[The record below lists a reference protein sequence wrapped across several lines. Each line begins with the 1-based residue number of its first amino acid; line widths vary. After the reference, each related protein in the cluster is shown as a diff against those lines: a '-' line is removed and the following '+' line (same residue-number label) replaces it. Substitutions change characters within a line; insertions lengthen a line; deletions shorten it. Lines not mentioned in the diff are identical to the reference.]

1 MAFTQPYQTPDLAA
15 VLQTL
20 SAYAAPKHSL
30 QPQQQAAE
38 DDLEEGEYDPTEFLP
53 VIAPPTR
60 TPQPDPHPHIPHP
73 PNGYDDPRP
82 QPLQSS
88 YAAPQSHTT
97 SRPPSLSVPSKIS
110 PQPPQPSTVDK
121 ASTITSYPH
130 ALRHTTSLLST
141 STTLTARI
149 RHLIRTAHDHERQW
163 WTSRQS
169 LVTQLSSR
177 EASRNK
183 LNSVLATVGG
193 LVTPQEKDPP
203 VDVER
208 ELRAYDRKVYKAYRE
223 MIKATYMDLE
233 KVGIPFFCIKE
244 ELVVQGE
251 EGQEV
256 EKGKVGVKELGVL
269 RGRMVGFLEDMVKE
283 DE

>member
-20 SAYAAPKHSL
+20 SAYAPPKPPL
-30 QPQQQAAE
+30 QQQQQAAE

-60 TPQPDPHPHIPHP
+60 TPQPDPHLHTSHP
-73 PNGYDDPRP
+73 SNVYDGPRP
-82 QPLQSS
+82 QPLQSGF
-88 YAAPQSHTT
+88 AAPQSHTT
-97 SRPPSLSVPSKIS
+97 SRRHSLSVPSKIS
-110 PQPPQPSTVDK
+110 PQPPQPSTIDK
-121 ASTITSYPH
+121 ASYITSYPH

-141 STTLTARI
+141 STTLAARI

-163 WTSRQS
+163 WTSRQN
-169 LVTQLSSR
+169 LATQLSSR

-193 LVTPQEKDPP
+193 LVNPQEKDPP
-203 VDVER
+203 VDIER
-208 ELRAYDRKVYKAYRE
+208 ELRAYDRKVYKAYHE
-223 MIKATYMDLE
+223 MIKATYTDLG
-233 KVGIPFFCIKE
+233 KLGIPFFCIKE

-256 EKGKVGVKELGVL
+256 EKGKVGEKELGVL
-269 RGRMVGFLEDMVKE
+269 RGRMVALLEDIVKE